1 MRADGKKSIAILGN
15 SITDGRGSDTDRQNR
30 WPDRMAEAL
39 AGNALTS
46 GIGVLNLGIGGNC
59 VVAGGS
65 AQRH

>member
-1 MRADGKKSIAILGN
+1 
-15 SITDGRGSDTDRQNR
+15 
-30 WPDRMAEAL
+30 MAEAL